1 MRKQR
6 KRKGTLILGSILAVL
21 SVVYICLI
29 ATVDVQPLGLE
40 NTNIG
45 FATINTAVAAKLPYS
60 AIFYKISSLLGY
72 SAFLIVAFFVVCGV
86 VQLVKRKSLAKVDR
100 SILAMGA
107 LFVITII
114 LYVAF
119 DKIVINYRPVILPG
133 ELELESSFPSSHTM
147 LAIVVFGSAAI
158 DLKRRLKG
166 NKVGS
171 IIGIVLCLLM
181 LLIVVCRFLSGA
193 HWLTDIVGG
202 VLIAGALVAWYA
214 YFSKK

>member
-1 MRKQR
+1 
-6 KRKGTLILGSILAVL
+6 
-21 SVVYICLI
+21 
-29 ATVDVQPLGLE
+29 
-40 NTNIG
+40 
-45 FATINTAVAAKLPYS
+45 
-60 AIFYKISSLLGY
+60 
-72 SAFLIVAFFVVCGV
+72 
-86 VQLVKRKSLAKVDR
+86 
-100 SILAMGA
+100 MGA